1 MTSKRLNIFLTAVSL
16 IGLIGGGCI
25 SDAVS
30 VDPADQPV
38 FSTDVVDFSTVFTG
52 EPTAAARLTVY
63 NPGKRAISI
72 SSIRFRNPDG
82 PFRLN
87 VDGMLGKE
95 FSDVE
100 IRGGDS
106 IKVFIDCNIPAS
118 QSSEPWIEK
127 GTLEF
132 LTSGQLREVTV
143 EAKAQNVWR
152 LSGEVIADD
161 MTLRSDRPYVVYD
174 SLVVDK
180 SATLRLDPGV
190 RLNFHSGARFVVR
203 GRLIAA
209 GTPDLPISIS
219 GDRHDMMLPDLS
231 YDGLASQWS
240 GLTFSEESDGNR
252 LEYVDL
258 RSTGQG
264 VRVMPREH
272 SDAPAL
278 VVVNSWLHNS
288 ASRLLDVGDGA
299 DVECYGVCLSDAAE
313 AVVSLG
319 SGRHKFVQCTLA
331 NYYLFSAISESIIY
345 LSSPAA
351 TEAAIENCIVYGLA
365 SPLNV
370 GELDSSGVYFKNTL
384 IGADGTDDAHFSNCL
399 WNKDPLFYT
408 DREKYIFNYRLRAG
422 SPAIGAGNPVFVTEI
437 CAFDMDGLR
446 RMESGAPDLGAY
458 VFSPSAIQ

>member
-16 IGLIGGGCI
+16 LGLIGGGCI

-30 VDPADQPV
+30 NDPADQPV
-38 FSTDVVDFSTVFTG
+38 FSTDLVDFSTVFTG

-118 QSSEPWIEK
+118 ESSEAWIER

-152 LSGEVIADD
+152 LYEEEITED
-161 MTLRSDRPYVVYD
+161 MSLRSDRPYVVYD
-174 SLVVDK
+174 SLVVAK
-180 SATLRLDPGV
+180 GATLNIDPGV
-190 RLNFHSGARFVVR
+190 QLNFHSGARFVVR
-203 GRLIAA
+203 GTLVAK
-209 GTPDLPISIS
+209 GTVERPIIMS

-231 YDGLASQWS
+231 YDGLASQWK
-240 GLTFSEESDGNR
+240 GLIFAETSEGNR

-258 RSTGQG
+258 RSTESGI
-264 VRVMPREH
+264 RILPRDP
-272 SDAPAL
+272 SDQPAL
-278 VVVNSWLHNS
+278 VVVNSWIHNS
-288 ASRLLDVGDGA
+288 GERLLDAGDGA
-299 DVECYGVCLSDAAE
+299 NVECYGSCLSDAAE
-313 AVVSLG
+313 AVAALG
-319 SGRHKFVQCTLA
+319 AGNHKFVQCTLA
-331 NYYLFSAISESIIY
+331 NYYLFSAIGESIIY
-345 LSSPAA
+345 LGVPGDTAA
-351 TEAAIENCIVYGLA
+351 AFENCIVYGMA

-370 GELDSSGVYFKNTL
+370 SELDASGVYFKNTL
-384 IGADGTDDAHFSNCL
+384 IGADGTDDVHFSGCI

-408 DREKYIFNYRLRAG
+408 DREKYEFNYRLRPG

-446 RMESGAPDLGAY
+446 RMETGAPTLGAY
-458 VFSPSAIQ
+458 VFSPPE